1 MQKAI
6 RLLSIIATALV
17 GLSLILL
24 VASIPFQRVI
34 ARDIYNSPA
43 DMIAG
48 LPQFPLL
55 PFLFCLLRA
64 GCVAVLIVCCGNK
77 KGGFWLEILICVLL
91 AIVFPA
97 IYNIASLFCISLI
110 VKFGELRLAAYT
122 TVSNLA
128 SYFCYPANL
137 GEILAYITCGMS
149 IAFKVMSKKQN
160 RVG

>member
-6 RLLSIIATALV
+6 RLLAIIATALV
-17 GLSLILL
+17 GLSLMLL

-43 DMIAG
+43 DMISV

-91 AIVFPA
+91 AIVLPF
-97 IYNIASLFCISLI
+97 INNIATISYNVVIANLGSAKI
-110 VKFGELRLAAYT
+110 IANSV
-122 TVSNLA
+122 VSNIS
-128 SYFCYPANL
+128 SYCCYPANL

>member
-6 RLLSIIATALV
+6 RSFAIIATALV

-43 DMIAG
+43 DMISV

-64 GCVAVLIVCCGNK
+64 GCVAVLIVAAAIK
-77 KGGFWLEILICVLL
+77 KV
-91 AIVFPA
+91 VFGLK
-97 IYNIASLFCISLI
+97 Y
-110 VKFGELRLAAYT
+110 
-122 TVSNLA
+122 
-128 SYFCYPANL
+128 
-137 GEILAYITCGMS
+137 
-149 IAFKVMSKKQN
+149 
-160 RVG
+160 